1 MNKEL
6 FGQPYNECDPNW
18 VVLAYLDRMYN
29 DGKFIEA
36 IESISDGVGLSVDG
50 AYCHFPFMDSFY
62 DDDRF
67 EGVKFIYGYSVDGDD
82 DEVIVSLD
90 VCLRLINVACAKY
103 IKNHPEDERVVKE
116 VFDKTSERLG
126 DANRM

>member
-6 FGQPYNECDPNW
+6 FGQPYDESDPNW

-67 EGVKFIYGYSVDGDD
+67 KGVKFIYGYSVDGDD

-90 VCLRLINVACAKY
+90 VCLSLINVASAKY

>member
-1 MNKEL
+1 MNVEL
-6 FGQPYNECDPNW
+6 FGQPYDECDTNW

-90 VCLRLINVACAKY
+90 VCLSLINVACAKY

>member
-1 MNKEL
+1 MNREL
-6 FGQPYNECDPNW
+6 FGQPYDGRNPNW

-90 VCLRLINVACAKY
+90 VCLSLINVACAKY

-126 DANRM
+126 DAKGM